1 MNKLTFAIILLI
13 ACISSCNN
21 NTPVTET
28 TVTINKDSAF
38 GKVEIYDTAALVS
51 IDSNATPE
59 LIGKNYTWSEGPVW
73 VTEKQM
79 LLFSDVVENKIYQWK
94 SGDTPVVYLTP
105 SGYTDTAKRDGE
117 NGSNGLALD
126 RQGRLLLCQSG
137 NRVVARMNAPLDKP
151 APNYTVLSSG
161 YNGKKF
167 NSPNDLVASKKDN
180 IYFTDPVYGLP
191 KQDDD
196 PTRELPF
203 EGIYKIDKAGK
214 TTLLIDS
221 VPKPNGV
228 TLSLDE
234 KILYVGS
241 SDAKKP
247 AWYAY
252 NLDEDGNISGGGML
266 LDATEIKAKAK
277 IKQGADGLKVDQR
290 GNIFSAGPDGIN
302 IISPAGKLIGLIKVF
317 DWKTSN
323 CVFNETK
330 DVLFFTADDLVFKVR
345 LHN

>member
-1 MNKLTFAIILLI
+1 MNRTVLSIVIFTV
-13 ACISSCNN
+13 CCSSCNN
-21 NTPVTET
+21 KSTSTET
-28 TVTINKDSAF
+28 TIITKKDSAF
-38 GKVEIYDTAALVS
+38 GRVEIYDTVALVS
-51 IDSNATPE
+51 IDSSVKPE

-73 VTEKQM
+73 VAEKQM
-79 LLFSDVVENKIYQWK
+79 LLFSDVIQNKIYQWK
-94 SGDTPVVYLTP
+94 NGDTPTVYLAP
-105 SGYTDTAKRDGE
+105 SGYTDTAIRNGE

-151 APNYTVLSSG
+151 APNFTVLSSG

-167 NSPNDLVASKKDN
+167 NSPNDLVASNTDN

-191 KQDDD
+191 MQDDD

-241 SDAKKP
+241 SDSKKP

-252 NLDEDGNISGGGML
+252 NLDEAGNISGGGLL
-266 LDATEIKAKAK
+266 LDATGIKAKAK
-277 IKQGADGLKVDQR
+277 IQQGADGLKVDQH

-317 DWKTSN
+317 AWKTSN

-330 DVLFFTADDLVFKVR
+330 DVLFFTADDLVFKIK
-345 LHN
+345 LH